1 MGNGQWLYCS
11 NRDTSGAKGAI
22 LVYKIVSNGNLE
34 EIQVQPTSGS
44 MPRHFRI
51 VGDEDDDLLFVV
63 DQNGNTLETFSIGEV
78 DGLLTFID
86 VQEAN
91 NSPTFIGF
99 L

>member
-1 MGNGQWLYCS
+1 
-11 NRDTSGAKGAI
+11 
-22 LVYKIVSNGNLE
+22 
-34 EIQVQPTSGS
+34 

-51 VGDEDDDLLFVV
+51 SEEEDDDLLFVV